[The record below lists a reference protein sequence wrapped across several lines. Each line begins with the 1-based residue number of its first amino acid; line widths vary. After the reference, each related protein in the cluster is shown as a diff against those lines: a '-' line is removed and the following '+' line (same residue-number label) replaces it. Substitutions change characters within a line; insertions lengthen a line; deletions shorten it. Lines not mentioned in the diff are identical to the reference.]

1 MMIEGSLTDEEYRV
15 YTYTDG
21 YEIRIDKPVT
31 LFRPEGKDTH
41 RVLDS
46 EGLVTYIPAGWRKL
60 QWKPMPDKN
69 PVAF

>member
-1 MMIEGSLTDEEYRV
+1 MFNGKLTDEEYRV

-31 LFRPEGKDTH
+31 LFIPEGKDTH
-41 RVLDS
+41 RVLDT
-46 EGLVTYIPAGWRKL
+46 EGIVTYIPAGWRKL
-60 QWKPMPDKN
+60 EWKPFEGSE